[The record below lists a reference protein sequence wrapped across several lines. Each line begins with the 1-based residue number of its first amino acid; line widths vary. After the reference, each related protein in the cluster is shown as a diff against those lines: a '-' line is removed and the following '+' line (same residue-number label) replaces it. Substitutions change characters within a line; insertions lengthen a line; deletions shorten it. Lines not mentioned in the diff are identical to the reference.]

1 MKRNEILELIYKTL
15 KLLAPNIKYTLGNY
29 DIFRSN
35 IFGKYVQ
42 IYTLNN
48 KVIYVES
55 NIGIPHEILI
65 LFKLRKISDEEC
77 SKVHDII
84 NKYAVLRDNI
94 GVSWGRTSI
103 IYEATPIYDLLDEI
117 NSEGK

>member
-1 MKRNEILELIYKTL
+1 MKRNEILELIHKTL
-15 KLLAPNIKYTLGNY
+15 KLLAPNTKYTLGNY
-29 DIFRSN
+29 DIFRN
-35 IFGKYVQ
+35 NNFGKYVQ

-55 NIGIPHEILI
+55 NIDIPHEISA

-94 GVSWGRTSI
+94 GISWGRTSI
-103 IYEATPIYDLLDEI
+103 IYEATPIYNLLDEF
-117 NSEGK
+117 K

>member
-15 KLLAPNIKYTLGNY
+15 KLIAPNTKYTLGSY
-29 DIFRSN
+29 DIFKN
-35 IFGKYVQ
+35 NTFGKYVQ

-48 KVIYVES
+48 KTIYVES
-55 NIGIPHEILI
+55 NINIPYEISA

-84 NKYAVLRDNI
+84 DKYAVLRDNI
-94 GVSWGRTSI
+94 GISFGRNTV

-117 NSEGK
+117 K

>member
-1 MKRNEILELIYKTL
+1 MKRNEILELIHKTL
-15 KLLAPNIKYTLGNY
+15 KLLAPNTKYTLGNY
-29 DIFRSN
+29 DIFRN
-35 IFGKYVQ
+35 NNFGKYVQ
-42 IYTLNN
+42 IYTLDN

-55 NIGIPHEILI
+55 NISIPHEISA

-94 GVSWGRTSI
+94 GISWGKTSI

-117 NSEGK
+117 K

>member
-15 KLLAPNIKYTLGNY
+15 KLLAPNTKYTLGSY
-29 DIFRSN
+29 DIFKN
-35 IFGKYVQ
+35 NNFGKYVQ
-42 IYTLNN
+42 IYTLDN

-55 NIGIPHEILI
+55 NISIPHEISA

-94 GVSWGRTSI
+94 GISWGRTSI
-103 IYEATPIYDLLDEI
+103 IYEATPIYNLLDEI
-117 NSEGK
+117 K